1 MADGNEINGIPA
13 AVTRVPEIRLAAP
26 VAAVPVAAA
35 PSPVQTALP
44 NGFAESFARVPELKA
59 EDFTPDE
66 LREVASAFGEVVSL
80 VNRELRIS
88 VDESTGRVVTQILDS
103 DTNEVVRQLPP
114 EALLDVARRVADLV
128 GLLINEE
135 S

>member
-1 MADGNEINGIPA
+1 MANGSNINGI
-13 AVTRVPEIRLAAP
+13 
-26 VAAVPVAAA
+26 AAA
-35 PSPVQTALP
+35 STRAAEIQIVPREALRVAQADP
-44 NGFAESFARVPELKA
+44 KPADEQGRGFAESFARAPELEA
-59 EDFTPDE
+59 TDFTPDE

-80 VNRELRIS
+80 VNRDLRIS
-88 VDESTGRVVTQILDS
+88 IDETTGRVVTQILDG